1 MTVQIVENFMIASK
15 KYHKQ
20 LSWDDGQLYCV
31 MLNEIYNDWRMPN
44 VKEIK
49 LMFKNGIIR
58 SNCWTDDTYKSIAM
72 YMNVNG
78 TFIWQ
83 VRELNY
89 WVIPVRTL

>member
-1 MTVQIVENFMIASK
+1 
-15 KYHKQ
+15 
-20 LSWDDGQLYCV
+20 

-44 VKEIK
+44 VREIK

-72 YMNVNG
+72 YMNANG
-78 TFIWQ
+78 TLIWQ